1 MKKIVTL
8 KEWEEYVGTLR
19 DLKEHEGMTFLG
31 FDDCYI
37 NVCRELNVEKYI
49 GKKIDVLRTDIE
61 GRDWWYNKTLP
72 IASPIIY
79 FACRI
84 RESIEAAVEIFKTLK
99 ELPDEP
105 IIVDLNNGDPVI

>member
-19 DLKEHEGMTFLG
+19 DVKEHEGMTFLE

-61 GRDWWYNKTLP
+61 GRDWWYN
-72 IASPIIY
+72 IY

-84 RESIEAAVEIFKTLK
+84 RESTEAAVEIFKTLK